1 MNKKICSFLH
11 AQAYYDFIN
20 LIFLIMCYVKVNI
33 KVDQLVTGTELN
45 SNTQI
50 NQTISYKQK
59 KIHLLIILLL
69 KLLAQ
74 KTTNIKECDFSFSST
89 WINE

>member
-50 NQTISYKQK
+50 N
-59 KIHLLIILLL
+59 
-69 KLLAQ
+69 
-74 KTTNIKECDFSFSST
+74 
-89 WINE
+89 